1 MTASGPGEVTA
12 YPTLFSPLRV
22 GRITLRNRVVNL
34 PQGMAYTNRGRVEE
48 EDVEYHR
55 RRAAGG
61 AGLIVTGGTAVAG
74 SSQSRTRNFV
84 EAYNPAV
91 VDGVRRRSEAVHAAG
106 AHIVGQLFNLGREM
120 AAEAMTD
127 APVAPS
133 ALRATGT
140 RYAPMAMTAEHIT
153 EMVDSFRVSARHFA
167 QGGCDG
173 VEIHAAHG
181 YLLAQFLSPVS
192 NRRDDA
198 YGGDARRR
206 ARALID
212 TVRAV
217 RAESGEDFL
226 VGVRLS
232 VDDEVAGGTDPAQC
246 RETVDLLLDAVAVD
260 YLSLAVGAKGTYVQ
274 DSSVPEG
281 VALDRVAAVTR
292 GLAVPTV
299 ASQRI
304 RRPEQAERLL
314 TDGVASLVGMARALI
329 ADPDWPRKAAD
340 GRPDR
345 IRRCVGVMQDC
356 RSHLSGGLRCTINP
370 EVGHELDTARLRV
383 NAFPRTAGTSIAVVG
398 GGPAGLEFA
407 RRAAERGHRVRL
419 IEAADRLGGQLLAA
433 AKAPGR
439 GELADFADYQCT
451 ELRRL
456 GVTVNLAS
464 PVDDLSTVDADLVV
478 VATGATG
485 AGVIGADPGRLPVPV
500 ASVWD
505 VVHGRLPG
513 ADGPVLL
520 LDDGRGEWASVTA
533 ALLLAAAGRPVTMA
547 TAAGS
552 VVAGIP
558 AESAALLRRRLRAAG
573 VRWIV
578 DATFTA
584 HDGAAAVL
592 SLNGTGDEVR
602 VPAAAVVVE
611 SGRVPVDRLWRE
623 APASRDVHAIG
634 DTRAPRTIGNA
645 VRDAMVLDRR
655 LGATVRAA

>member
-1 MTASGPGEVTA
+1 VTGPALGDGTAFPK
-12 YPTLFSPLRV
+12 LFSPLRV
-22 GRITLRNRVVNL
+22 GPITLRNRIVNL

-61 AGLIVTGGTAVAG
+61 AGLVITGGTAVAG

-84 EAYNPAV
+84 EAYDPAV
-91 VDGVRRRSEAVHAAG
+91 VDGVRRRSEAVHAGG
-106 AHIVGQLFNLGREM
+106 AHIVGQLFDLGREM

-127 APVAPS
+127 TPISPT
-133 ALRATGT
+133 ALRAPGA
-140 RYAPMAMTAEHIT
+140 RYAPMAMTSDQIT
-153 EMVDSFRVSARHFA
+153 GMVDSFRLSARHFA

-181 YLLAQFLSPVS
+181 YLLAQFLSPAS
-192 NRRDDA
+192 NRRDDG
-198 YGGDARRR
+198 YGGDAVRR

-217 RAESGEDFL
+217 RAEVGDDVL

-232 VDDEVAGGTDPAQC
+232 VDDELAGGTDPAQC
-246 RETVDLLLDAVAVD
+246 RETIDLLLDAVAVD

-281 VALDRVAAVTR
+281 VALDRIGAVTR
-292 GLAVPTV
+292 GLAVPSV

-304 RRPEQAERLL
+304 RRPEQAEQLL
-314 TDGVASLVGMARALI
+314 VAGVASLVGMARALI

-345 IRRCVGVMQDC
+345 IRRCVGAMQDC
-356 RSHLSGGLRCTINP
+356 RSHLAGGLRCTINP

-383 NAFPRTAGTSIAVVG
+383 NAVPVPARTSVAVVG

-407 RRAAERGHRVRL
+407 RRAAERGRHVRL
-419 IEAADRLGGQLLAA
+419 FEAGDKLGGQLLAA
-433 AKAPGR
+433 SRAPGR
-439 GELADFADYQCT
+439 GELADFANYQRT

-456 GVTVNLAS
+456 GVTVHLAA
-464 PVDDLSTVDADLVV
+464 PVDDLSDVEGDVVV

-485 AGVIGADPGRLPVPV
+485 AGTDPLPVPA

-505 VVHGRLPG
+505 VVHGPLPG

-520 LDDGRGEWASVTA
+520 LDDGRGEWASATA

-547 TAAGS
+547 TAGGS
-552 VVAGIP
+552 IVAGIP
-558 AESAALLRRRLRAAG
+558 AESAAGLRRRLRTAG
-573 VRWIV
+573 VRWIL
-578 DATFTA
+578 DATYMG
-584 HDGAAAVL
+584 HDGVAAILCV
-592 SLNGTGDEVR
+592 NGTGDEVR
-602 VPAAAVVVE
+602 VPAAAVIVE
-611 SGRVPVDRLWRE
+611 SGRIPVDRLWRD
-623 APASRDVHAIG
+623 APPGRIVHAIG
-634 DTRAPRTIGNA
+634 DARTPRTIGNA

-655 LGATVRAA
+655 LGTTVRAA